1 VAFGLPDPNSKT
13 IPQLKKCLASKG
25 VRVPPKAK
33 AADLREN
40 EIWPLWTVSGHYVL
54 EYPYD
59 MIWPL

>member
-1 VAFGLPDPNSKT
+1 MHVPRCAWLLHPRPD
-13 IPQLKKCLASKG
+13 
-25 VRVPPKAK
+25 
-33 AADLREN
+33 N

>member
-1 VAFGLPDPNSKT
+1 VF
-13 IPQLKKCLASKG
+13 
-25 VRVPPKAK
+25 
-33 AADLREN
+33 LRSMYAHN